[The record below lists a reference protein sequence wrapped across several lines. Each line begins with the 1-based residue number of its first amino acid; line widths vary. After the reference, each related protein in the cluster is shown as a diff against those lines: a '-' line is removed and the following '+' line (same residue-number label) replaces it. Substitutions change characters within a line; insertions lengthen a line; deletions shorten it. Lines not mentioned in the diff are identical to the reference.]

1 MPRSDV
7 TGPVEP
13 LRAMLGHNLLL
24 ARRDVAPVVVMIV
37 MPLVLMAFLQPALR
51 LSLQAEG
58 YTNVT
63 GAEQAVPGMAVMF
76 VLYMVGV
83 VGFRIFEEH
92 GWGTWDRLRASP
104 AGTAAIVAGKVAP
117 SFLVLV
123 VQLGSLFLAGAIFY
137 RLPVAGSLIALV
149 LVAAAFA
156 AVVLALGV
164 LLAALA
170 RTAQQLN
177 ALANVGATA
186 LAGIGGA
193 IVPIGVLP
201 GWAQTIAPSMPSY
214 WAMRGF
220 HSVILDGG
228 GVSDVLVSVAM
239 LTAFAALFAVVAAKR
254 FRMDE
259 VKVSFA

>member
-1 MPRSDV
+1 MSRSDL
-7 TGPVEP
+7 TSPLEP
-13 LRAMLGHNLLL
+13 LRAMLSHNLLL
-24 ARRDVAPVVVMIV
+24 ARRDAAPVVVMTV

-58 YTNVT
+58 YANAT

-92 GWGTWDRLRASP
+92 GWGTWDRLRSSP

-123 VQLGSLFLAGAIFY
+123 IQLGSLFLAGSIFY
-137 RLPVAGSLIALV
+137 RLRITGSLLALV
-149 LVAAAFA
+149 IVAAAFA
-156 AVVLALGV
+156 AVVLTLGV

-201 GWAQTIAPSMPSY
+201 GWAQAIAPSMPSY

-220 HSVILDGG
+220 QGVILDGG
-228 GVSDVLVSVAM
+228 GVSEVLLPVAM
-239 LTAFAALFAVVAAKR
+239 LWAFSVIFAAVAAKR

-259 VKVSFA
+259 AKVSFA

>member
-1 MPRSDV
+1 MRSSDRSQ
-7 TGPVEP
+7 P
-13 LRAMLGHNLLL
+13 LLAMLSHNLLL
-24 ARRDVAPVVVMIV
+24 ARRDAAPVVVMIA

-51 LSLQAEG
+51 LSLKAEG
-58 YTNVT
+58 YAAAT

-104 AGTAAIVAGKVAP
+104 AGTASIVVGKVAP

-123 VQLGSLFLAGAIFY
+123 VQLGSLFVAGAVFY
-137 RLPVAGSLIALV
+137 RLRISGSILSLV

-156 AVVLALGV
+156 ATVLTLGV

-186 LAGIGGA
+186 LAGLGGA

-201 GWAQTIAPSMPSY
+201 AWAQVIAPVTPSY

-220 HSVILDGG
+220 QVVILDAGG
-228 GVSDVLVSVAM
+228 LVDVLFPIAM
-239 LTAFAALFAVVAAKR
+239 LAAFAAVFAIVAAKR
-254 FRMDE
+254 FRIDE
-259 VKVSFA
+259 AKVSFA

>member
-13 LRAMLGHNLLL
+13 LRALLSHNLLL
-24 ARRDVAPVVVMIV
+24 ARRDAAPVVVMIV

-58 YTNVT
+58 YANVT

-104 AGTAAIVAGKVAP
+104 AGTPAIVAGKVAP

-123 VQLGSLFLAGAIFY
+123 VQLGSLFLAGSLFY
-137 RLPVAGSLIALV
+137 RLRITGSVLALIVVAV
-149 LVAAAFA
+149 AFA
-156 AVVLALGV
+156 SVVLALGV

-201 GWAQTIAPSMPSY
+201 EWAQAIAPSVPSY

-220 HSVILDGG
+220 QVVILDGG
-228 GVSDVLVSVAM
+228 GMRDVLVSVAM
-239 LTAFAALFAVVAAKR
+239 LTAFATAFAMVAAKR
-254 FRMDE
+254 FHMDE
-259 VKVSFA
+259 EKVSFA